1 MMNLIFVFLLCI
13 FSQWSLADTR
23 TVEFEFDEVAD
34 ATRYDFEF
42 REFGKTELFKQ
53 LSQKE
58 SKVELTLPFNYY
70 EYRQRTLDKRKV
82 PGEWSTWEKFAVSVP
97 ELVITKPEANVRL
110 DSKELEFAEVEVAW
124 TGAAGIKNFEVK
136 IIDLKTNKEVKT
148 MKTEKSKIDVKLPV
162 AATYEVIVKT
172 VLSNPAIDDLST
184 SSKTQ
189 FSLIAA
195 ALDKPEII
203 SLESPYAR
211 FISWEKDSLA
221 ESYNV
226 KLEYF
231 LQKQRKWETL
241 FLEKNIKNN
250 QIDFDPKWSGGKYI
264 LKISAEAGLRKNSP
278 IQVEKFRLASIRTPA
293 AEYESLVT
301 KAIDRVDGLFTQ
313 VSWLVTQFELNSN
326 VFESNSKANAKP
338 LGGTFRAGL
347 GYFES
352 AQPWGISGFIN
363 TSRLILNG
371 EDRDFANTEINA
383 LYRHKFSY
391 RDELR
396 LSAGISQKQ
405 VPVLVGDNQL
415 QNFNFFNGNVS
426 GPKLGFEYWY
436 SLGPKFGM
444 QLNFNQNFYDVS
456 PNSSAPNGNMLKLPK
471 SFQAGVLV
479 SYQFTSKIT
488 GLAGLTH
495 QEENYEYEARVQGF
509 PRPVSAGSINQG
521 SLKADYIGLM
531 VEIGL

>member
-1 MMNLIFVFLLCI
+1 MKNLIFLFVLIC
-13 FSQWSLADTR
+13 FSQMSFAGTR
-23 TVEFEFDEVAD
+23 TVEFEFDEVID

-42 REFGKTELFKQ
+42 REFGKSELIKN

-82 PGEWSTWEKFAVSVP
+82 PGPWSAWEKFAVAVP
-97 ELVITKPEANVRL
+97 DIQITSPGLNTKINSRETDQATVQ
-110 DSKELEFAEVEVAW
+110 VAW
-124 TGAAGIKNFEVK
+124 TGAAGVKNFEVK
-136 IIDLKTNKEVKT
+136 VIDLKTKKE
-148 MKTEKSKIDVKLPV
+148 MASLKTEKSKVEFQLSV
-162 AATYEVIVKT
+162 AATYEVTVKT
-172 VLSNPAIDDLST
+172 ALSDTTIDELNT
-184 SSKTQ
+184 SSKSQ
-189 FSLIAA
+189 FSIIAA
-195 ALDKPEII
+195 ALEKPEIK

-211 FISWEKDSLA
+211 FITWEKDKLA

-226 KLEYF
+226 KVESYS
-231 LQKQRKWETL
+231 QKLRKWETL
-241 FLEKNIKNN
+241 FTATDVKEN
-250 QIDFDPKWSGGKYI
+250 QVQFDPKWGGGKYI
-264 LKISAEAGLRKNSP
+264 LKVSAEANLRKSSP
-278 IQVEKFRLASIRTPA
+278 VQTEKFQLASVRTPA

-313 VSWLVTQFELNSN
+313 VSWLVTQFELSSY

-352 AQPWGISGFIN
+352 GQPWGISGFIN

-371 EDRDFANTEINA
+371 QDKDFANTEINA
-383 LYRHKFSY
+383 LYRRKFTY

-396 LSAGISQKQ
+396 LSAGVSQKQ
-405 VPVLVGDNQL
+405 VPVLIGDNQL
-415 QNFNFFNGNVS
+415 QNFTFFNGNVS
-426 GPKLGFEYWY
+426 GPKIGFEYWY

-444 QLNFNQNFYDVS
+444 QFNFNQNFYDLS
-456 PNSSAPNGNMLKLPK
+456 PNNSAPNGNMLKLPK
-471 SFQAGVLV
+471 SFQAGVLM

-495 QEENYEYEARVQGF
+495 QEENYEYEARAQGF
-509 PRPVSAGSINQG
+509 PRPVSAGSMNQG
-521 SLKADYIGLM
+521 SLKADYIGRM

>member
-1 MMNLIFVFLLCI
+1 MLVGL
-13 FSQWSLADTR
+13 SLFAFAGSR
-23 TVEFEFDEVAD
+23 TVEFEFDEVID

-42 REFGKTELFKQ
+42 REFGKTELVKQ

-70 EYRQRTLDKRKV
+70 EYRQRTLDTRKV
-82 PGEWSTWEKFAVSVP
+82 PGPWSAWEKFAVAVP
-97 ELVITKPEANVRL
+97 DIQITSPVLNSNINSRETDKATVQ
-110 DSKELEFAEVEVAW
+110 VVW
-124 TGAAGIKNFEVK
+124 TGAAGINDFEVRV
-136 IIDLKTNKEVKT
+136 IDTKTKKET
-148 MKTEKSKIDVKLPV
+148 ALIKTEKSKVEFLLPV
-162 AATYEVIVKT
+162 AAAYEVVVRT
-172 VLSNPAIDDLST
+172 ALSDT
-184 SSKTQ
+184 SMDELNTSAKSQ
-189 FSLIAA
+189 FSIIAA
-195 ALDKPEII
+195 ALEKPEIK

-211 FISWEKDSLA
+211 SISWEKDKLA
-221 ESYNV
+221 ESYSV
-226 KLEYF
+226 KVESYSQ
-231 LQKQRKWETL
+231 QKRKWETL
-241 FLEKNIKNN
+241 FTATDVKEN
-250 QIDFDPKWSGGKYI
+250 QIDFNPKWSGGKYK
-264 LKISAEAGLRKNSP
+264 LKISAEANLRKSSP
-278 IQVEKFRLASIRTPA
+278 LQIEKFKLASVRTPA

-313 VSWLVTQFELNSN
+313 VSWLVTQFELSSY

-352 AQPWGISGFIN
+352 AQPWGISAFIN

-371 EDRDFANTEINA
+371 QDKDFASTEINA

-396 LSAGISQKQ
+396 LSAGVSQKQ
-405 VPVLVGDNQL
+405 VPVLIGDNQL
-415 QNFNFFNGNVS
+415 QNFIFFNGNVS

-436 SLGPKFGM
+436 SLGPKFGV
-444 QLNFNQNFYDVS
+444 QLNYNQNFYDLT
-456 PNSSAPNGNMLKLPK
+456 PNGSAPNGNMLKLPK
-471 SFQAGVLV
+471 SFQAGVLM

-495 QEENYEYEARVQGF
+495 QEENYEYEARAQGF